1 MPATGEKYF
10 FVSSLAKGLS
20 VLELL
25 AEHDE
30 LSVSEVA
37 HHLGFNRAG
46 SHRFLAT
53 LRELGYVEQTA
64 QNRYRLTFKLFRMG
78 SAVVGRFE
86 ILRMAQPLMS
96 ELSRAFGETVN
107 LGYLDGTEVLHID
120 KIDSPEVLRM
130 DSPVGTRAPLYC
142 TGLGKAMLGF
152 LPEDERDRI
161 LEAIELKPQSPR
173 TITSRETLL
182 KELHHRV
189 KNNLNLISSY
199 LNLQALETDSPELEE
214 RNEALSSRINAISL
228 VHEKLQSSDTFLYFE
243 IGPYLEDLCNK
254 IIAGSSLQE
263 ATFSADIRATVEV
276 SSKQAIYLGLIIA
289 EFTLNS
295 LKHAAA
301 DEELQIDLKVDL
313 RDGQLLLSYYDN
325 GEPFPEDFDLS
336 ESSSLGLMV
345 VGRLVAQ
352 LDGRLDY
359 DFSISK
365 EIRIIVPLEE
375 AEAAASL

>member
-182 KELHHRV
+182 KELQKIRANGYAIDNEELCKGVRCVAAPVFDHTGVSRYAISVAGPVTRVTSARV
-189 KNNLNLISSY
+189 KDI
-199 LNLQALETDSPELEE
+199 QKEV
-214 RNEALSSRINAISL
+214 RRVCEALS
-228 VHEKLQSSDTFLYFE
+228 
-243 IGPYLEDLCNK
+243 
-254 IIAGSSLQE
+254 
-263 ATFSADIRATVEV
+263 RA
-276 SSKQAIYLGLIIA
+276 LGNTA
-289 EFTLNS
+289 
-295 LKHAAA
+295 
-301 DEELQIDLKVDL
+301 
-313 RDGQLLLSYYDN
+313 
-325 GEPFPEDFDLS
+325 
-336 ESSSLGLMV
+336 
-345 VGRLVAQ
+345 
-352 LDGRLDY
+352 
-359 DFSISK
+359 
-365 EIRIIVPLEE
+365 
-375 AEAAASL
+375 

>member
-1 MPATGEKYF
+1 VYDNLIFARRTDTRGTVIAHFQKEGYTMPEKAAQQKIHFTEKGGDYRLYIRNRIVHDGVHLGYDLAGF
-10 FVSSLAKGLS
+10 ELSSLAGSRDESIAGFDIRPGPDSAKAAGGVVYSRPIGETGFYLQGRLDQRVLQREKAAIARNVLLLS
-20 VLELL
+20 LVLIAAVL
-25 AEHDE
+25 A
-30 LSVSEVA
+30 VSYFTI
-37 HHLGFNRAG
+37 L
-46 SHRFLAT
+46 
-53 LRELGYVEQTA
+53 
-64 QNRYRLTFKLFRMG
+64 RLT
-78 SAVVGRFE
+78 
-86 ILRMAQPLMS
+86 
-96 ELSRAFGETVN
+96 
-107 LGYLDGTEVLHID
+107 LGHI
-120 KIDSPEVLRM
+120 R
-130 DSPVGTRAPLYC
+130 
-142 TGLGKAMLGF
+142 
-152 LPEDERDRI
+152 ERDNVNAR
-161 LEAIELKPQSPR
+161 LNA
-173 TITSRETLL
+173 TIRERETLL

-199 LNLQALETDSPELEE
+199 LNLQALETDNPELEE

-263 ATFSADIRATVEV
+263 ATFSADIRAAVEV

-301 DEELQIDLKVDL
+301 DEELQIDLKVNR
-313 RDGQLLLSYYDN
+313 RDGQLILSYYDN

-336 ESSSLGLMV
+336 ERSSLGLMV

-375 AEAAASL
+375 AEAAASS